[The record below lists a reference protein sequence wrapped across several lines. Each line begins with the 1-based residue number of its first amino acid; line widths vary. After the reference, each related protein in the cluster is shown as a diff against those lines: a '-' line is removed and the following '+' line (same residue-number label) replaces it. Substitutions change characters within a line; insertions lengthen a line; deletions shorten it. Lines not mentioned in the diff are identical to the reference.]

1 MKVLEVVRLKKEAPE
16 GLKFFMVL
24 KYGCYTDK
32 QSGGVCVAGLR
43 TAQRVKS
50 KSEIDLVAKLNL
62 SHDIRLI
69 EGTVNFP
76 ADSHG
81 MRQRGES
88 VRVTGDLNP
97 LLLELED

>member
-1 MKVLEVVRLKKEAPE
+1 
-16 GLKFFMVL
+16 
-24 KYGCYTDK
+24 
-32 QSGGVCVAGLR
+32 
-43 TAQRVKS
+43 
-50 KSEIDLVAKLNL
+50 VAKLNL

-81 MRQRGES
+81 MRQRGGS